1 MSDAFQG
8 KFSLFPAKEKKS
20 EKSPDHTGS
29 VEFPVSEA
37 MKLAEWITAQPG
49 EANWNGEQVIKIRIA
64 GWASESKNGLSY
76 IRGSMSPPQP
86 QQAAPANTAET
97 DLF

>member
-1 MSDAFQG
+1 MSDEFQG
-8 KFSLFPAKEKKS
+8 RFSIFPAQEKKS
-20 EKSPDHTGS
+20 EKSPDHTGAIE
-29 VEFPVSEA
+29 VPLDQA

-49 EANWNGEQVIKIRIA
+49 EADWKGEQVIKIRLA
-64 GWASESKNGLSY
+64 GWSKEMKDGRQYVS
-76 IRGSMSPPQP
+76 GFVSPPMA

>member
-1 MSDAFQG
+1 MPDTFQG

-29 VEFPVSEA
+29 IELPISDA

-49 EANWNGEQVIKIRIA
+49 EQAWNGEQVIKIRLA
-64 GWASESKNGLSY
+64 GWAAESKNGLAY
-76 IRGSMSPPQP
+76 INGKISPPLPP
-86 QQAAPANTAET
+86 QNAPANTAET